1 MDNRS
6 TGIENVL
13 FDLDG
18 TLSDNSEGI
27 IEGLN
32 RAMDSLGLPPLDE
45 DAVSRAIGP
54 PLHDVMTEQLGVP
67 EDRVEQA
74 ISAYRAYYSTEGLH
88 RNELYPGIIDVLD
101 ALRSEGFRLAVA
113 TSKPEVFAV
122 PILERFGISD
132 RFDAIGAA
140 SLDTSRREK
149 TEVIRHVNRMTGF
162 DPATT
167 VMVGDRSHD
176 IQGARQAGLR
186 CSVGVLW
193 GFGGREELE
202 QAGAARL
209 AASPAELARLLLD
222 VI

>member
-1 MDNRS
+1 MDERS

-18 TLSDNSEGI
+18 TLSDNYEGI

-32 RAMDSLGLPPLDE
+32 RAMEHLGLDPLDQE
-45 DAVSRAIGP
+45 AVSGAIGP
-54 PLHDVMTEQLGVP
+54 PLDQVMRDHLGVP
-67 EDRVEQA
+67 SEKVVEA
-74 ISAYRAYYSTEGLH
+74 MTAYRSYYSQEGLH
-88 RNELYPGIIDVLD
+88 RNRLYPGIVDVLD

-122 PILERFGISD
+122 PILERFGIED
-132 RFDAIGAA
+132 RFEAIGAA
-140 SLDTSRREK
+140 SLDASRRHK
-149 TEVIRHVNRMTGF
+149 SDVIRHVNQITGF
-162 DPATT
+162 DPDRT

-176 IQGARQAGLR
+176 IDGARRAGLR

-193 GFGGREELE
+193 GFGDRAELE
-202 QAGAARL
+202 RAGAARL

-222 VI
+222 II